1 MKRWERNYIKFTVF
15 LIIVLGI
22 IVYMFR
28 KHIDVL
34 PMNKCQFF
42 KNAFLLLIGV
52 SVLIYF
58 FIKLFC
64 AVKKGFCNLRKC
76 DDSIFN
82 EIDMH
87 KKCLHENNQ
96 YYIEQIRVINLYY
109 SKNGKIDKLVKNGRI
124 DKLYARADFLSNR
137 IDLFDEWTTCFCS
150 LAISVVATFVLN
162 MMQSKSLL
170 ILIPWLLIAIASFL
184 CIALLRYME
193 RGQAG
198 SYRHYIDEYER
209 QLLMKK
215 IKRIEKKIKM
225 STEDEHI
232 LHTKQI
238 VINELIH
245 LRSKTLFKKKIDADI
260 TKVEQL
266 NLCIGDYSECQIT
279 EIKIK
284 GTIGY
289 LVYDIYKGK
298 ANNYRGGLNL
308 INAEHTELYQIL
320 DKYNLI

>member
-1 MKRWERNYIKFTVF
+1 
-15 LIIVLGI
+15 
-22 IVYMFR
+22 
-28 KHIDVL
+28 
-34 PMNKCQFF
+34 
-42 KNAFLLLIGV
+42 
-52 SVLIYF
+52 
-58 FIKLFC
+58 
-64 AVKKGFCNLRKC
+64 
-76 DDSIFN
+76 
-82 EIDMH
+82 
-87 KKCLHENNQ
+87 
-96 YYIEQIRVINLYY
+96 
-109 SKNGKIDKLVKNGRI
+109 
-124 DKLYARADFLSNR
+124 
-137 IDLFDEWTTCFCS
+137 
-150 LAISVVATFVLN
+150 
-162 MMQSKSLL
+162 
-170 ILIPWLLIAIASFL
+170 
-184 CIALLRYME
+184 
-193 RGQAG
+193 
-198 SYRHYIDEYER
+198 
-209 QLLMKK
+209 MKK

-320 DKYNLI
+320 DKYNLIEKYI